1 MKTMIGLTGGT
12 GCGKST
18 AATYLQK
25 KGAFVIDA
33 DEIARRMTAPGTPTS
48 MAVLQEFPEAA
59 APDGSFSRKRL
70 GALVF
75 SDPEKLAKLNAITH
89 PAIIREIRG
98 LIERTTAPLMVLDAP
113 LLFQSG
119 LDDVCTVTVGFL
131 ADKTTRIHRIMERD
145 GLDEAG
151 AKNRIASQPE
161 DEYFRSRATY
171 IIENNGEVSAVYE
184 QIESILKEL
193 SL

>member
-1 MKTMIGLTGGT
+1 MKTIIGLTGGT

-25 KGAFVIDA
+25 KGAFIIDA

-48 MAVLQEFPEAA
+48 MEVLAAFPEAA

-131 ADKTTRIHRIMERD
+131 ADESIRIHRITERD
-145 GLDEAG
+145 GLDETG

-161 DEYFRSRATY
+161 DDYFRARATH
-171 IIENNGEVSAVYE
+171 IIENNGSVDAVYE

-193 SL
+193 AL